1 MSDDKERLA
10 LMEDEEL
17 YDELA
22 RPKRKPPTTEV

>member
-1 MSDDKERLA
+1 MKLMEEKEKLA

-22 RPKRKPPTTEV
+22 RPKRDKK